1 LGYTALA
8 AARRGAA
15 VTTIELDD
23 AMQAM
28 CLANPYSRM
37 DASVGAIP
45 SSKGKFGAAPGG
57 AAAAASG
64 SVTQLRGCAAALVAA
79 LPDAS
84 FDRILHDPP
93 TFALAGALF
102 SADFYAQLA
111 RILAPKVRARAGVA
125 WRRVRLRAMRGR
137 DMRCGRWGCVR
148 ADVRCALRC
157 VHACFGVG
165 GAQGKLYHYIGG
177 ARAPAC
183 SSGPAGASA
192 VPRCVMCAPR
202 V

>member
-45 SSKGKFGAAPGG
+45 SSKGTFGAAPG
-57 AAAAASG
+57 ASVAASG

-137 DMRCGRWGCVR
+137 DMRCGRCGCVC

-157 VHACFGVG
+157 VRVLAWAAHRASC
-165 GAQGKLYHYIGG
+165 ITTSE
-177 ARAPAC
+177 ARARPHAA
-183 SSGPAGASA
+183 AGRGHIRVMA
-192 VPRCVMCAPR
+192 VPFHSF
-202 V
+202 